1 MAYPMKHFTVVFLAT
16 LLMSGISTRS
26 ADAQRVVRADLA
38 VSPDGATVATSTG
51 TGTLL
56 LWDANTWALRR
67 THTDD
72 GSRLFGF
79 DFAPDGQHIAYGTPR
94 GRLVVLEVATGAV
107 AFEVQDRATGSLS
120 AVRFGPGGRRLFA
133 AGQGRVLT
141 SYDWRTGTP
150 LQTYD
155 LGRESEVEDFD
166 VVRRPSGGLHLFIA
180 RFDGQARLMD
190 GATGAVLRTWR
201 NKARPRDGARN
212 MKDVA
217 VRPDGLTAFFAGVGG
232 DVIAVDL
239 DTGARL
245 DSVQVHPDFVSDL
258 ALHPDGRTLAAT
270 DLDGH
275 TTLIDAQT
283 LSIVRRLDQAGSFE
297 SGRLLFAVAFRP
309 GADQLIT
316 GGIRLP
322 LTVWEVSTG
331 ERAHA
336 IDALP

>member
-1 MAYPMKHFTVVFLAT
+1 MKRLSAAVLLI
-16 LLMSGISTRS
+16 LLMDGLVKPSY
-26 ADAQRVVRADLA
+26 AQRVVRADLA

-56 LWDANTWALRR
+56 LWDAAKWTLRR

-72 GSRLFGF
+72 GARLFGF
-79 DFAPDGQHIAYGTPR
+79 DFTPDGRHIAYGTQR
-94 GRLVVLEVATGAV
+94 GRLAVLDVATGAV
-107 AFEVQDRATGSLS
+107 VFETQDRTTGSVS
-120 AVRFGPGGRRLFA
+120 AARFGPGGRRLFA
-133 AGQGRVLT
+133 AGQGRTLT
-141 SYDWRTGTP
+141 SYDWRTGEP
-150 LQTYD
+150 LRTYD

-166 VVRRPSGGLHLFIA
+166 VVRRPSGALQLFIA

-190 GATGAVLRTWR
+190 GATGAVIRTWR

-212 MKDVA
+212 VKDVA
-217 VRPDGLTAFFAGVGG
+217 VRPGSSTGFFAGVGG

-258 ALHPDGRTLAAT
+258 AMSMGGRLLAAT

-275 TTLIDAQT
+275 TTLIDAET
-283 LSIVRRLDQAGSFE
+283 FSIVRRVEQTGSFQ

-309 GADQLIT
+309 GTDELIT

-322 LTVWEVSTG
+322 LIVWNASTG
-331 ERAHA
+331 ARLRT
-336 IDALP
+336 IDTLP